1 MSTLADVFRV
11 LNEMR
16 SDGVLHD
23 YAVGGAMAT
32 LFYAEPTRTYDLD
45 VFVMLPDAKSR
56 GSLLSLEG
64 IYNWTGSRGLALD
77 AEHVMVHGVPV
88 QFLPAYNELVE
99 EAIRTSRELLYDDV
113 PVRVV
118 DPERL
123 IALAVQAGGAKRRER
138 AWQLVETGE
147 IDRALLRDVLARHQL
162 VFEIPDD
169 V

>member
-16 SDGVLHD
+16 SDGILHD

-45 VFVMLPDAKSR
+45 VFVMLEESTVDV
-56 GSLLSLEG
+56 SLISLEK
-64 IYNWTGSRGLALD
+64 IYIWARSRGLALE

-99 EAIRTSRELLYDDV
+99 EAIRTARELVYEHV
-113 PVRVV
+113 SVRVV

-138 AWQLVETGE
+138 AWQLIEMGE
-147 IDRALLRDVLARHQL
+147 IDRALLRVVLARHHL

-169 V
+169 F

>member
-1 MSTLADVFRV
+1 MKTLADVFRV

-16 SDGVLHD
+16 SDGILSD
-23 YAVGGAMAT
+23 YAVGGAMAV

-45 VFVMLPDAKSR
+45 VFVMLPDTTA
-56 GSLLSLEG
+56 GISLVSLER
-64 IYNWTGSRGLALD
+64 IYAWARSRGLALE
-77 AEHVMVHGVPV
+77 AEHVMIHGVPV

-99 EAIRTSRELLYDDV
+99 EAVRTARELTYEDV

-138 AWQLVETGE
+138 AWQLIETAE
-147 IDRALLRDVLARHQL
+147 IDRALLRVVLARHHL

-169 V
+169 L